1 MKDTSSND
9 VAFVASSLRI
19 GIVVSVYHSSVTKSL
34 RDGALAALSSVD
46 IRGDDAVTVID
57 VPGAFEIPFAARR
70 AAESGSFDAIV
81 CLGCLIRGETP
92 HFEYIASAVAHGV
105 MAASQATGLPI
116 TFGVLT
122 TNSPAEAMTRA
133 GQGASNK
140 GWEAAIAAVQLVQIA
155 HKFRRKSEGASG

>member
-57 VPGAFEIPFAARR
+57 
-70 AAESGSFDAIV
+70 
-81 CLGCLIRGETP
+81 GCD
-92 HFEYIASAVAHGV
+92 S
-105 MAASQATGLPI
+105 
-116 TFGVLT
+116 
-122 TNSPAEAMTRA
+122 
-133 GQGASNK
+133 
-140 GWEAAIAAVQLVQIA
+140 
-155 HKFRRKSEGASG
+155 